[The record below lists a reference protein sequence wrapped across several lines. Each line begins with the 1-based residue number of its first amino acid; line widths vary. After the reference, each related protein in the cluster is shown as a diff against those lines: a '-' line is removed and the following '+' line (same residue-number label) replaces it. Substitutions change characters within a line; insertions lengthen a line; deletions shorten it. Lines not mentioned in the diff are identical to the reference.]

1 MVENHRAVRERDL
14 DELSEVHARELSQWQ
29 VSGCDTG
36 LLRWRKQRIEEL
48 EASIVAMH
56 RTFHNGRGYGL

>member
-1 MVENHRAVRERDL
+1 VREQDL

-29 VSGCDTG
+29 VSGADAG
-36 LLRWRKQRIEEL
+36 LLRWSQQRIEEL
-48 EASIVAMH
+48 EAKIVAMH